1 MSLFRT
7 IRTLE
12 GQSPRQGWA
21 GHPSRL
27 GRLLLLG
34 WFALVP
40 ARGRIDDVTHWAIGD
55 CCARFALLSPRR
67 IRALLVVHQPIE
79 QGPGDVA
86 VGVEGDLPSPKAGI
100 YAQHKRSGFL
110 TARDRL

>member
-1 MSLFRT
+1 MSLLRT

-67 IRALLVVHQPIE
+67 IRAAGGSP
-79 QGPGDVA
+79 A
-86 VGVEGDLPSPKAGI
+86 NRTRPSPRG
-100 YAQHKRSGFL
+100 RW
-110 TARDRL
+110 RRR